1 MGERDMAGA
10 ARTWKM
16 RTGLAA
22 SVVMAAVV
30 LGGASAAAQDSAKDY
45 PNRPITLVVP
55 FAPGG
60 STTIVARIVADR
72 LADALGQQIIV
83 DNRPGAGGTIGTR
96 QVAKSAP
103 DGYTI
108 VLGYTGTLAIGPSL
122 FPNVGYDVRKD
133 FAPIG
138 RIATAPNT
146 LAVHPSF
153 DVHSVKELIDYAKA
167 NPGKVN
173 FGSAGVGTVGHVGGE
188 LLATMAGIKL
198 THIPYK
204 GTGPAMT
211 DLLGGHIP
219 MSFAPIPAV
228 HESAKSGLLR
238 LLAVTSLT
246 RSSLVP
252 EIPTIAETLPGFE
265 AVLRYGLAAP
275 AGTPRPIIDR
285 LDKDLR
291 KVLMSDE
298 VRGRLA
304 IEGAEPLPS
313 TPEEYGAD
321 IDREEAQWSNVVKT
335 SGAKPE

>member
-1 MGERDMAGA
+1 MTGA
-10 ARTWKM
+10 ARMWKA

-22 SVVMAAVV
+22 SVLVAVAA
-30 LGGASAAAQDSAKDY
+30 LGGVQATAQDSAKDY

-72 LADALGQQIIV
+72 LADALGQQIII

-188 LLATMAGIKL
+188 LLATMAGITL

-291 KVLMSDE
+291 TVLMSEE
-298 VRGRLA
+298 VRSRLA

-321 IDREEAQWSNVVKT
+321 IDREEAQWSKVVKA

>member
-1 MGERDMAGA
+1 MAGT
-10 ARTWKM
+10 ARTWKT

-22 SVVMAAVV
+22 AVLIAVAA
-30 LGGASAAAQDSAKDY
+30 LGGAQAATQDSAKDY

-153 DVHSVKELIDYAKA
+153 DVRSVKELIDYAKA

-173 FGSAGVGTVGHVGGE
+173 FGSAGVGTVGHVGGQ

-238 LLAVTSLT
+238 LLAITSLT

-291 KVLMSDE
+291 TVLMSDE

-321 IDREEAQWSNVVKT
+321 IDREEAQWSKVVKA